1 MKNKD
6 IRKKFQKT
14 FDRKSQVWISDY
26 TLSLLL
32 FTLAV
37 IISIKILINSFA
49 VNTDFNEMK
58 NDASKISETLLSEGY
73 PSNWN
78 IQNTQNCTDI
88 IRFGLL
94 TEKRL
99 DGDKIIKAMNTSY
112 CNYTSL
118 RTKLQAKH
126 EFLVIFEHSNS
137 DMLEFNDSCTIGSS
151 SVIINKEA
159 GPPVDCHNVSFTSI
173 QYKNMVQLSRVII
186 YNSTIIRMVVY
197 TLD

>member
-1 MKNKD
+1 MRRKN
-6 IRKKFQKT
+6 RN
-14 FDRKSQVWISDY
+14 RKSQVWISDY
-26 TLSLLL
+26 IISLLL
-32 FTLAV
+32 FVLA
-37 IISIKILINSFA
+37 IIFSVKIIINSFSTNVA
-49 VNTDFNEMK
+49 FNEMK

-73 PSNWN
+73 PPDWN
-78 IQNTQNCTDI
+78 IQYPQNCTGI

-126 EFLVIFEHSNS
+126 EFLVIFEHSNG
-137 DMLEFNDSCTIGSS
+137 DMLEFNDSCAIGSS
-151 SVIINKEA
+151 SVIINNDTW
-159 GPPVDCHNVSFTSI
+159 PSVDCHNVSFTSI
-173 QYKNMVQLSRVII
+173 QYKNMVQLSRFII

-197 TLD
+197 TWD